1 MFTTLACCRAAG
13 VLQLWWHLVRCVA
26 PLQLGCSRLQDHR
39 SHAGRL
45 QQVTRTRHICM
56 THDAGLAAGCCCW
69 LLVLSPVAVS
79 GWWRLV
85 VGGAEEMVDT
95 LDYITVPATAAAAA
109 AAALQTQPFKWK
121 FRKIWSLGWAGLGWA
136 GLAGWCRQQRTKV
149 QPSQGAGPWNIS
161 RHRAHWIL
169 DHTEVAVPGLY
180 HSPP

>member
-1 MFTTLACCRAAG
+1 M
-13 VLQLWWHLVRCVA
+13 
-26 PLQLGCSRLQDHR
+26 
-39 SHAGRL
+39 
-45 QQVTRTRHICM
+45 
-56 THDAGLAAGCCCW
+56 
-69 LLVLSPVAVS
+69 
-79 GWWRLV
+79 

-121 FRKIWSLGWAGLGWA
+121 FRKIWSWAGLGWA
-136 GLAGWCRQQRTKV
+136 GLAGLGWLGWCRQQTTKV

-161 RHRAHWIL
+161 RHGAHWIL